1 MKKKPYADDAEY
13 IEAMMKRFKL
23 VDMRLQYRDIILEA
37 EASSMGY
44 KGFLKRLLEVEE
56 EGKTCRRTELLKKAA
71 GFESVKRLEDIDY
84 SFNPTLDRDRITD
97 LGNLRFIEAGENVL
111 IIGPPGVGK
120 SMIATGIGIKAVEAG
135 YKVIFVNAK
144 DLVDRLHD
152 SMLAGTL
159 KETLEGLGKIPLL
172 IVDEL
177 SYVKMDKERESL
189 FFQVIRQRYEKN
201 SLIVTTN
208 LPMGRWDE
216 LFTGR
221 LAATAILDRLV
232 HHCHTMSITGDS
244 YRVKGPKNSV
254 RSRGG
259 NENCKN
265 TQEQKKE
272 V

>member
-135 YKVIFVNAK
+135 YKVMFVNAK

-177 SYVKMDKERESL
+177 SYG
-189 FFQVIRQRYEKN
+189 QRYEKN